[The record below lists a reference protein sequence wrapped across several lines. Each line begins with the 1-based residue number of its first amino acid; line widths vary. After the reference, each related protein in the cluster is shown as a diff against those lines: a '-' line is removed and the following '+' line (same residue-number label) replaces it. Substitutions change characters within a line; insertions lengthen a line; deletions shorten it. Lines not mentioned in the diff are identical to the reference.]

1 MLYVY
6 TYINSIVLCLGPLIF
21 NTYLSL
27 RDKVTYQHLYVAQ
40 KKGIFD
46 HFFIILTLL
55 KLLKFLINLKHQRR
69 IIFLVPFFPINVT
82 FVNKANI
89 TFYNMSAKQ
98 TKSFFFVSNREK
110 TLDCNIMVLILQKQN
125 R

>member
-1 MLYVY
+1 MYIPIY
-6 TYINSIVLCLGPLIF
+6 TLCLGPLIF

-27 RDKVTYQHLYVAQ
+27 RDKVTYQHLYVTQ
-40 KKGIFD
+40 GKKGIFD

-55 KLLKFLINLKHQRR
+55 KLLKFLISLKHQRR
-69 IIFLVPFFPINVT
+69 IIFLVPFFPNKCVT